1 MSAAQDAI
9 HWAADTSFEGD
20 ALSGSSSWTDGWLGE
35 GDRDGVFL
43 LSVTDDGAVWLITE
57 RAADG
62 TVSFFVSTARH
73 GRSSPHRTASTAGR
87 AGQAEDAEPASP
99 RTVHSDLRHHLV
111 KRRHTPDRLD
121 ERERSCDE

>member
-62 TVSFFVSTARH
+62 TVSFLRFDGETWEVVPAPD
-73 GRSSPHRTASTAGR
+73 GFDGWPGGAGGGCG
-87 AGQAEDAEPASP
+87 AASP
-99 RTVHSDLRHHLV
+99 RTVRSDLRHHLV